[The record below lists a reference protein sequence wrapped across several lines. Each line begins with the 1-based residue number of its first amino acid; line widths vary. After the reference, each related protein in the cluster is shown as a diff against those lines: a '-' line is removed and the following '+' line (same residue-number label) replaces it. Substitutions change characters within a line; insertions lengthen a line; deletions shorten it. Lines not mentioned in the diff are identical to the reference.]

1 MLNNLVQIHL
11 KVLQRKQFK
20 RQQKQLVTWLVIKF
34 LIDLLKSQEVHHRI
48 NNSEMITN
56 EHDKEI
62 INKIYTYIQK
72 KDRKLL
78 MIKK

>member
-56 EHDKEI
+56 EHDQEI